1 MTKTI
6 KFNLM
11 YASGFVFVISDRSYK
26 DSVWCTICR
35 ANIYDFLFK
44 IGRIKILLGVLF
56 VGLIF
61 VLLFQIGRELFS
73 GLIFLLLFQIG
84 FIKIL
89 FGVLFAGLIY
99 FFSSDRSYKDTA
111 WCTISAVNI
120 VFVIS
125 DRSYKDTAWYTI
137 SRVNIVLLFQ
147 IGRIKIL
154 LGALFAGLILFCYFR

>member
-26 DSVWCTICR
+26 ASVWCTICR
-35 ANIYDFLFK
+35 ANIYVFLFK
-44 IGRIKILLGVLF
+44 IGRIKILLG
-56 VGLIF
+56 
-61 VLLFQIGRELFS
+61 ELFS

-84 FIKIL
+84 LIKIL
-89 FGVLFAGLIY
+89 LGVLFAGLIY

-111 WCTISAVNI
+111 WCTINAVNI

-125 DRSYKDTAWYTI
+125 DRSYKETAWYTI
-137 SRVNIVLLFQ
+137 CRVNIALLFH

-154 LGALFAGLILFCYFR
+154 LGVLFAGLILFCYFG

>member
-1 MTKTI
+1 MVAV
-6 KFNLM
+6 L
-11 YASGFVFVISDRSYK
+11 
-26 DSVWCTICR
+26 CL
-35 ANIYDFLFK
+35 LFQ
-44 IGRIKILLGVLF
+44 IGRIKILFGALF
-56 VGLIF
+56 VGLIYM
-61 VLLFQIGRELFS
+61 I
-73 GLIFLLLFQIG
+73 
-84 FIKIL
+84 
-89 FGVLFAGLIY
+89 
-99 FFSSDRSYKDTA
+99 FSSDRSYKDTA